1 MSALI
6 EVKGL
11 SKSFG
16 NLKVLE
22 NIDFSVNKGER
33 IAIIGGSG
41 CGKSVFL
48 RSIELLEHPDS
59 GQIFIDGDEITAKG
73 ANVPEIRKKIGM
85 VYQNFNLFS
94 HMNVMDNLCL
104 APVKLKKMTRSEAE
118 EQAYYWLSQI
128 GLTSKADSMTTS
140 LSGGQKQR
148 ITICRALMMDP
159 KVILFDEPTSAL
171 DPTMVGE
178 VLAMIRMLGKR
189 NLTMIIVT
197 HEMEFAKNVASRV
210 CFFADKG
217 IYEEGTP
224 EEIFNHPKK
233 DKTIAFIHK
242 MKFFHYDIESK
253 DYDLMEFHGGISL
266 FGEKY
271 NIKSTLIWRLQLC
284 AEELVNAFLEKSF
297 SKIEKADISVDISY
311 SDDGTTS
318 LFLKCGGVA
327 YNPFEENADSPF
339 DDKLGILIVKKI
351 AKKFSYSFEQS
362 INTVSIDFTDN

>member
-11 SKSFG
+11 TKSFG

-22 NIDFSVNKGER
+22 NVDFIVNKGER

-48 RSIELLEHPDS
+48 RSIELLEQPDR
-59 GQIFIDGDEITAKG
+59 GQIYIDGEEITAKG
-73 ANVPEIRKKIGM
+73 ANVPEIRRKLGM

-94 HMNVMDNLCL
+94 HMDVMDNLCL
-104 APVKLKKMTRSEAE
+104 APVKLKKISRAEAE
-118 EQAYYWLSQI
+118 EQAYHWLSQI
-128 GLTSKADSMTTS
+128 GLTSKAHSMTTS

-148 ITICRALMMDP
+148 IAICRALMMDP

-189 NLTMIIVT
+189 DLTMIIVT
-197 HEMEFAKNVASRV
+197 HEMKFARDVANRV
-210 CFFADKG
+210 CFFADGG

-224 EEIFNHPKK
+224 EEIFDHPKK
-233 DKTIAFIHK
+233 EKTIAFIQR
-242 MKFFHYDIESK
+242 MKFFRYEVTSK
-253 DYDLMEFHGGISL
+253 DFDLLEFHGGLSL

-271 NIKSTLIWRLQLC
+271 NIDGKLIWRLQLC
-284 AEELVNAFLEKSF
+284 CEELIYSFLEHSF
-297 SKIEKADISVDISY
+297 QGGEKADILTEVSYADNGSICLKIS
-311 SDDGTTS
+311 
-318 LFLKCGGVA
+318 CGGKA
-327 YNPFEENADSPF
+327 YNPFEEDTGPE
-339 DDKLGILIVKKI
+339 DEEMLGIVIVKRVSKEFI
-351 AKKFSYSFEQS
+351 YTFENNRNI
-362 INTVSIDFTDN
+362 INVIF

>member
-16 NLKVLE
+16 NLQVLE
-22 NIDFSVNKGER
+22 NVDFTVNKGDR

-48 RSIELLEHPDS
+48 RSIELLEQPDR
-59 GQIFIDGDEITAKG
+59 GQIYIDGEEITAKG
-73 ANVPEIRKKIGM
+73 AKVPDIRRKLGM

-94 HMNVMDNLCL
+94 HMDVMDNLCL
-104 APVKLKKMTRSEAE
+104 APVKLKKIPRAEAE

-128 GLTSKADSMTTS
+128 GLTSKAHSETTS

-148 ITICRALMMDP
+148 IAICRALMMDP

-189 NLTMIIVT
+189 DLTMIIVT
-197 HEMEFAKNVASRV
+197 HEMKFAKDVANRV

-224 EEIFNHPKK
+224 EEIFDHPRRE
-233 DKTIAFIHK
+233 KTIAFIQR
-242 MKFFHYDIESK
+242 MKFFRYEVSSK
-253 DYDLMEFHGGISL
+253 DFDLLEFHGGLSL

-271 NIKSTLIWRLQLC
+271 NIDSKLIWRLQLC
-284 AEELVNAFLEKSF
+284 CEELIYRFLEKSF
-297 SKIEKADISVDISY
+297 PNGEKADILTEVSYADNGSIS
-311 SDDGTTS
+311 
-318 LFLKCGGVA
+318 LKISCSGRE
-327 YNPFEENADSPF
+327 YNPFGENTDSP
-339 DDKLGILIVKKI
+339 DEDALGIIIVKKVS
-351 AKKFSYSFEQS
+351 KEFLYSFED
-362 INTVSIDFTDN
+362 NRNAVSVTF